1 VSINSLF
8 ELVRLLTIGSPS
20 ELTSI
25 RNVEE
30 AVRVPGLVEIRPHP
44 LWHAVAPCMHAAT
57 QEGSVPARSEAPAYQ
72 TYVESWDAEKRIAS
86 ELGKLRRQ
94 VKKLHKDIRGGALP
108 MRNKDGGPS
117 LPTHPERRL
126 RSMSNDA
133 PKRKPE

>member
-1 VSINSLF
+1 VC
-8 ELVRLLTIGSPS
+8 
-20 ELTSI
+20 
-25 RNVEE
+25 
-30 AVRVPGLVEIRPHP
+30 RPE
-44 LWHAVAPCMHAAT
+44 VA
-57 QEGSVPARSEAPAYQ
+57 SAYQ

-108 MRNKDGGPS
+108 MRNKDAGPP

-126 RSMSNDA
+126 RSMSNDT

>member
-1 VSINSLF
+1 MSGKHCACRDLSRF
-8 ELVRLLTIGSPS
+8 DH
-20 ELTSI
+20 I
-25 RNVEE
+25 RS
-30 AVRVPGLVEIRPHP
+30 HP
-44 LWHAVAPCMHAAT
+44 WHRACTPQT
-57 QEGSVPARSEAPAYQ
+57 QEGVCRPEVTPAYQ

-108 MRNKDGGPS
+108 MRNKDAGPP

-133 PKRKPE
+133 PKPKPE